1 MAKLR
6 EGATL
11 LTITEKGF
19 GRRSEYGE
27 YRMQSRGGK
36 GIINYKVNEDK
47 GYVTGIKSVDGDD
60 DVIMITDDGVIIRIP
75 VEQVNIQSR
84 YAGGVRVMRVA
95 EGCRIVTV
103 ARAPKEEVSESE
115 DELEGEET
123 ENENPETNEEE
134 TPEV

>member
-1 MAKLR
+1 
-6 EGATL
+6 
-11 LTITEKGF
+11 
-19 GRRSEYGE
+19 
-27 YRMQSRGGK
+27 
-36 GIINYKVNEDK
+36 
-47 GYVTGIKSVDGDD
+47 
-60 DVIMITDDGVIIRIP
+60 
-75 VEQVNIQSR
+75 
-84 YAGGVRVMRVA
+84 MRVA